1 MHAACPWLGENRRR
15 IRSSINS
22 FHIHHPCPVPMTR
35 ILEVIRKRLKGV
47 VLGKFAELERIVD
60 EDSD

>member
-1 MHAACPWLGENRRR
+1 
-15 IRSSINS
+15 
-22 FHIHHPCPVPMTR
+22 MTR